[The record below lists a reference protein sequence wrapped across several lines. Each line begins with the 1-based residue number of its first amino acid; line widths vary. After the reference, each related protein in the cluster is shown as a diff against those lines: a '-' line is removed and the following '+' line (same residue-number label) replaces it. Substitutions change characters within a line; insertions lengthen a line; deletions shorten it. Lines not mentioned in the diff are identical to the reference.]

1 MRVNF
6 NAETVDAT
14 SLDSTGGYPGSWVW
28 FDKLVDQVIEHG
40 DGLCCTNR
48 L

>member
-1 MRVNF
+1 MRANF

-28 FDKLVDQVIEHG
+28 FDKLVDQVIEHCDEQG
-40 DGLCCTNR
+40 DKFK
-48 L
+48 